1 MGILSWWYGRGW
13 RARLHLSGGR
23 LKSTAELFSIGQLL
37 STLFDPFR
45 QISAGRVDG
54 SAAVQI
60 RAALDKLI
68 SRIVGLIVRTI
79 TILIGLVVLVF
90 RGIFEVIFVAF
101 WLIIPLF
108 PVFGLVMMIFG
119 WTPQWM

>member
-1 MGILSWWYGRGW
+1 
-13 RARLHLSGGR
+13 
-23 LKSTAELFSIGQLL
+23 STAELFSIGQLL

-45 QISAGRVDG
+45 QISAGKVDG
-54 SAAVQI
+54 SATIQI
-60 RAALDKLI
+60 RAALDRFI
-68 SRIVGLIVRTI
+68 SRVVGLIVRTV
-79 TILIGLVVLVF
+79 TILVGLLVLVF

-101 WLIIPLF
+101 WLVIPLF